1 MFKKSRRNKK
11 WKEKNK
17 IYLKEL
23 QSFFDQAD
31 NIQDEMLKRNIIFQ
45 MLRCD
50 SVLTEL
56 AENRFV
62 DYYKLRKK
70 KKKSE

>member
-1 MFKKSRRNKK
+1 MIKKSRRNKK

-62 DYYKLRKK
+62 DYYKLGYKK
-70 KKKSE
+70 AKSE

>member
-1 MFKKSRRNKK
+1 MLRKSIRNKK

-31 NIQDEMLKRNIIFQ
+31 NIQDEKLKKNIIFQ

-50 SVLTEL
+50 SVLTKL
-56 AENRFV
+56 AEDKFA
-62 DYYKLRKK
+62 DCYKLGYKK
-70 KKKSE
+70 AKSE

>member
-1 MFKKSRRNKK
+1 MLKKSKRNKK

-17 IYLKEL
+17 MYLKEL

-31 NIQDEMLKRNIIFQ
+31 NIQDEILKRNIIFQ

-56 AENRFV
+56 AENKFV
-62 DYYKLRKK
+62 DCYRLGYKKA
-70 KKKSE
+70 KSE

>member
-1 MFKKSRRNKK
+1 MLKKSRKNKT
-11 WKEKNK
+11 WKEKDK
-17 IYLKEL
+17 VYLKEL
-23 QSFFDQAD
+23 QLFLDQAD

-62 DYYKLRKK
+62 DCYKLGYKK
-70 KKKSE
+70 AKSE

>member
-11 WKEKNK
+11 KKKKNK

-62 DYYKLRKK
+62 DYYKLGYKK
-70 KKKSE
+70 AKSE

>member
-62 DYYKLRKK
+62 DYYKLGYKK
-70 KKKSE
+70 AKSE